1 MKKLK
6 KLALFVCTF
15 SALSFFACKSTPE
28 EEPAPVEETLQE
40 EVESEVQEEIPKEPS
55 EIEVEAQDFSE
66 ANKSLFESVENSRQ
80 SAIDSGAD
88 KNASQAFA
96 LAEAEYNAAK
106 LSVENSTEDMSK
118 LLGDLKNRYDSLNLF
133 SQAKS
138 LKNRIDELNFASYDQ
153 NSYDEGS
160 KILEELSDPK
170 SLVAFGST
178 WSSNAQKAKSDFE
191 KVLDLGFRAVARDE
205 RTQAF
210 KAKRNAD
217 EVKASVSR
225 KADYDKAVAQ
235 FSAGDSKYVTKD
247 PEGSIENYRTAKD
260 EFTRLYEEIS
270 VLRAKAQAAVDEA
283 RNRVAQ
289 SESTAQNADEEVPLG
304 DENVEGIEDENAT
317 LLEEDDFSVAESSV
331 VEVSENI
338 DDVSADVGATS
349 ADDFGDASGEE
360 VSADV
365 DATDAEGE
373 EVSADVSTTDAEVEA
388 TDADASAS
396 NANEK
401 SVNAQAQEPTAEA
414 TSNADIEEVENPQ
427 DENPQEKLENQSAE
441 SESSENLSE
450 EAK

>member
-6 KLALFVCTF
+6 KLALFVCAF

-28 EEPAPVEETLQE
+28 EEPAPVEEEQQ
-40 EVESEVQEEIPKEPS
+40 EVESEVQEEIPEESVEP
-55 EIEVEAQDFSE
+55 ELEAQDFSE
-66 ANKSLFESVENSRQ
+66 ANKSLLSDVENARQ

-88 KNASQAFA
+88 KNAAQAFA
-96 LAEAEYNAAK
+96 LTEAEYNTAK
-106 LSVENSTEDMSK
+106 LSVQTSTEDMSK
-118 LLGDLKNRYDSLNLF
+118 LLGDLKNRYDALNLF

-225 KADYDKAVAQ
+225 KADYDKAVSQ
-235 FSAGDSKYVTKD
+235 FSLGDSKYVTKD

-283 RNRVAQ
+283 KNRVAQ
-289 SESTAQNADEEVPLG
+289 SESTAQTADEEVPLG

-338 DDVSADVGATS
+338 DDVDADVGATS
-349 ADDFGDASGEE
+349 ADDETGD
-360 VSADV
+360 
-365 DATDAEGE
+365 
-373 EVSADVSTTDAEVEA
+373 ADVSTTDASGATGADSSTSDAEGEEVGADVSA
-388 TDADASAS
+388 TDAGEESA
-396 NANEK
+396 
-401 SVNAQAQEPTAEA
+401 NAQAQEPAAEA
-414 TSNADIEEVENPQ
+414 TSGASKVENPQ
-427 DENPQEKLENQSAE
+427 EESENQSAE
-441 SESSENLSE
+441 SESSENPSE

>member
-6 KLALFVCTF
+6 KLALFVCAF

-28 EEPAPVEETLQE
+28 EEPAPVEEIPQE
-40 EVESEVQEEIPKEPS
+40 EPVEVPEET
-55 EIEVEAQDFSE
+55 QDFSE

-88 KNASQAFA
+88 KNASEAFA
-96 LAEAEYNAAK
+96 LTEAEYNAAK
-106 LSVENSTEDMSK
+106 LSVENSKEDMSK

-153 NSYDEGS
+153 NSYNEAS
-160 KILEELSDPK
+160 AILEELSDPK

-178 WSSNAQKAKSDFE
+178 WNSNAQKAKAGFE
-191 KVLDLGFRAVARDE
+191 KVLDTGFRAVARDE

-210 KAKRNAD
+210 RAKRNAD

-247 PEGSIENYRTAKD
+247 PEGSIESYRTAKD

-270 VLRAKAQAAVDEA
+270 KLREKAAAAVEEA
-283 RNRVAQ
+283 RKRVAE
-289 SESTAQNADEEVPLG
+289 SESVAQVADEEVPLN
-304 DENVEGIEDENAT
+304 DENVEGIEDENAQ
-317 LLEEDDFSVAESSV
+317 LLEEDDFSDAENSII
-331 VEVSENI
+331 ELDENL
-338 DDVSADVGATS
+338 DEAGATAEDLPAEAEAEDFS
-349 ADDFGDASGEE
+349 ATE
-360 VSADV
+360 
-365 DATDAEGE
+365 
-373 EVSADVSTTDAEVEA
+373 
-388 TDADASAS
+388 DASA
-396 NANEK
+396 ETED
-401 SVNAQAQEPTAEA
+401 VIVT
-414 TSNADIEEVENPQ
+414 
-427 DENPQEKLENQSAE
+427 
-441 SESSENLSE
+441 E

>member
-6 KLALFVCTF
+6 KLALFVCAF

-28 EEPAPVEETLQE
+28 EEPAPVEEVSQE
-40 EVESEVQEEIPKEPS
+40 ET
-55 EIEVEAQDFSE
+55 EVEVPEKTEEPEPEVQDFSE
-66 ANKSLFESVENSRQ
+66 ANKSLLESVESARQ

-88 KNASQAFA
+88 KNAAEAFA
-96 LAEAEYNAAK
+96 LTEAEYNTAK
-106 LSVENSTEDMSK
+106 LSVQTSTQDMSK
-118 LLGDLKNRYDSLNLF
+118 LLGDLKNRYDALNLF

-178 WSSNAQKAKSDFE
+178 WSSNAQKAKGNFE
-191 KVLDLGFRAVARDE
+191 KVLDLGFRAIARDE

-247 PEGSIENYRTAKD
+247 PEGSIENYKNAKD

-283 RNRVAQ
+283 KNRVAQ
-289 SESTAQNADEEVPLG
+289 SESTAQVADEEVPLG
-304 DENVEGIEDENAT
+304 DENVEGIEDENTT
-317 LLEEDDFSVAESSV
+317 LLEEDDFSASENSV
-331 VEVSENI
+331 VELRENI
-338 DDVSADVGATS
+338 DDIDADNVAEDVSAVENVDADGGTTATDASTS
-349 ADDFGDASGEE
+349 ATET
-360 VSADV
+360 
-365 DATDAEGE
+365 DATDAETE
-373 EVSADVSTTDAEVEA
+373 TSDAEA
-388 TDADASAS
+388 IT
-396 NANEK
+396 
-401 SVNAQAQEPTAEA
+401 
-414 TSNADIEEVENPQ
+414 ENP
-427 DENPQEKLENQSAE
+427 LAE
-441 SESSENLSE
+441 SESENPSE

>member
-6 KLALFVCTF
+6 KLALFVCAF

-28 EEPAPVEETLQE
+28 EEPAPVEEEQQD
-40 EVESEVQEEIPKEPS
+40 VESEVQEEIPEESVEP
-55 EIEVEAQDFSE
+55 ELEAQDFSE
-66 ANKSLFESVENSRQ
+66 ANKSLLSDVENARQ

-96 LAEAEYNAAK
+96 LTEAEYNTAK
-106 LSVENSTEDMSK
+106 LSVQTSTEDMSK
-118 LLGDLKNRYDSLNLF
+118 LLGDLKNRYDALNLF

-225 KADYDKAVAQ
+225 KADYDKAVSQ
-235 FSAGDSKYVTKD
+235 FSLGDSKYVTKD

-283 RNRVAQ
+283 KNRVAQ
-289 SESTAQNADEEVPLG
+289 SESTAQTADEEVPLG

-317 LLEEDDFSVAESSV
+317 LLEEDDFSVAENSV

-349 ADDFGDASGEE
+349 ADDFGDAFGEE

-365 DATDAEGE
+365 DATDA
-373 EVSADVSTTDAEVEA
+373 DVSTTDTEVEA

-396 NANEK
+396 DANEE
-401 SVNAQAQEPTAEA
+401 SVNAQAQEPATEA
-414 TSNADIEEVENPQ
+414 TSVAVGEEVENPQ
-427 DENPQEKLENQSAE
+427 EESENQSAE
-441 SESSENLSE
+441 SKSSENPSE

>member
-6 KLALFVCTF
+6 KLALFVCAF

-28 EEPAPVEETLQE
+28 EEPAPVEEEQQD
-40 EVESEVQEEIPKEPS
+40 VESEVQEEIPEESVEP
-55 EIEVEAQDFSE
+55 ELEAQDFSE
-66 ANKSLFESVENSRQ
+66 ANKSLLSDVENARQ

-88 KNASQAFA
+88 KNAAQAFA
-96 LAEAEYNAAK
+96 LTEAEYNTAK
-106 LSVENSTEDMSK
+106 LSVQTSTEDMSK
-118 LLGDLKNRYDSLNLF
+118 LLGDLKNRYDALNLF

-225 KADYDKAVAQ
+225 KADYDKAVSQ
-235 FSAGDSKYVTKD
+235 FSLGDSKYVTKD

-283 RNRVAQ
+283 KNRVAQ
-289 SESTAQNADEEVPLG
+289 SESTAQTADEEVPLG

-317 LLEEDDFSVAESSV
+317 LLEEDDFSVAENSV

-349 ADDFGDASGEE
+349 ADDFGDAFGEE

-365 DATDAEGE
+365 DATDA
-373 EVSADVSTTDAEVEA
+373 DVSTTDTEVEA

-396 NANEK
+396 DANEE
-401 SVNAQAQEPTAEA
+401 SVNAQAQEPATEA
-414 TSNADIEEVENPQ
+414 TSVAVGEEVENPQ
-427 DENPQEKLENQSAE
+427 EESENQSAE
-441 SESSENLSE
+441 SKSSENPSE

>member
-6 KLALFVCTF
+6 KMALFVCAF

-28 EEPAPVEETLQE
+28 EEPAPVEEVSQE
-40 EVESEVQEEIPKEPS
+40 ET
-55 EIEVEAQDFSE
+55 EVEVPEKTEEPEPEVQDFSE
-66 ANKSLFESVENSRQ
+66 ANKSLLESVESARQ

-88 KNASQAFA
+88 KNAAEAFA
-96 LAEAEYNAAK
+96 LTEAEYNTAK
-106 LSVENSTEDMSK
+106 LSVQTSTQDMSK
-118 LLGDLKNRYDSLNLF
+118 LLGDLKNRYDALNLF

-178 WSSNAQKAKSDFE
+178 WSSNAQKAKGNFE
-191 KVLDLGFRAVARDE
+191 KVLDLGFRAIARDE

-247 PEGSIENYRTAKD
+247 PEGSIENYKNAKD

-283 RNRVAQ
+283 KNRVAQ
-289 SESTAQNADEEVPLG
+289 SESTAQVADEEVPLG
-304 DENVEGIEDENAT
+304 DENVEGIEDENTT
-317 LLEEDDFSVAESSV
+317 LLEEDDFSASENSV
-331 VEVSENI
+331 VELRENI
-338 DDVSADVGATS
+338 DDIDADNVAEDVSAVENVDADGGTTATDAETSDAETDATATDASTS
-349 ADDFGDASGEE
+349 ATET
-360 VSADV
+360 
-365 DATDAEGE
+365 DATDAETE
-373 EVSADVSTTDAEVEA
+373 TSDAEA
-388 TDADASAS
+388 IT
-396 NANEK
+396 
-401 SVNAQAQEPTAEA
+401 
-414 TSNADIEEVENPQ
+414 ENP
-427 DENPQEKLENQSAE
+427 LAE
-441 SESSENLSE
+441 SESENPSE